1 MLLLFCSAFRS
12 ICIHKGLG
20 DFFPYKRI
28 GYPFC
33 RCANGAKSSF
43 GYPNPVL
50 DILPFKNFSVS
61 LYYRFCISASTSF
74 SANRIVPSA
83 YPLIRFLIGTQNN
96 SVLLSGVPT
105 RYHLRFFFY
114 TLFPHRKSKIQH
126 IFCNLLFWLL
136 FGYLRSSSSL
146 FCTLKNS
153 FFGKIVVYALQHN
166 PCNLICKLLNLIL

>member
-33 RCANGAKSSF
+33 KRVNGAKSSF

-50 DILPFKNFSVS
+50 DILPFNNFFAS

-74 SANRIVPSA
+74 SANRKVPSSL
-83 YPLIRFLIGTQNN
+83 PLIRFLIGTQNN
-96 SVLLSGVPT
+96 SVLLSGCQLGTIYAFSSILYSPIEKAKSSISSAISSFGSCLDTCAPAVPC
-105 RYHLRFFFY
+105 
-114 TLFPHRKSKIQH
+114 S
-126 IFCNLLFWLL
+126 
-136 FGYLRSSSSL
+136 
-146 FCTLKNS
+146 
-153 FFGKIVVYALQHN
+153 AL
-166 PCNLICKLLNLIL
+166 